1 MAGVA
6 DNKGTEGFVGVFD
19 SGAGGISV
27 LQHLVRALPGEDF
40 RYFGDSANA
49 PYGAKTPDEVR
60 ELTTAITERMLDA
73 GAKALVIACNTATS
87 AAAATL
93 RERYPE
99 VPIVG
104 VEPALKPAVLAMG
117 DKKVLVM
124 ATQVTLALE
133 KFHRL
138 AERWAADAELET
150 VACVGLV
157 ERIERGNLDEP
168 DLVELLE
175 GLVGDYR
182 GKVDRVVLGCTHY
195 PFVRRQIA
203 QVLGDVRFFD
213 GGEGAAR
220 QLGRL
225 LAQGGLLREGGE
237 GSVSFAS
244 SIDTPE
250 QLALYRW
257 FFNQPV

>member
-1 MAGVA
+1 MTRIANRA
-6 DNKGTEGFVGVFD
+6 DSEGFVGVFD

-49 PYGAKTPDEVR
+49 PYGAKTPDEVC
-60 ELTTAITERMLDA
+60 ELSANITERMLDE

-93 RERYPE
+93 RRRYPE

-104 VEPALKPAVLAMG
+104 VEPALKPAVLAAG
-117 DKKVLVM
+117 SKKVLVM

-138 AERWAADAELET
+138 AERWAANTELET

-157 ERIERGNLDEP
+157 DRIEQGHLDEP
-168 DLVELLE
+168 DLIDLLE
-175 GLVGDYR
+175 GLVGAYR
-182 GKVDRVVLGCTHY
+182 GEVDRVVLGCTHY
-195 PFVRRQIA
+195 PFVRIQIA

-213 GGEGAAR
+213 GGEGTAR
-220 QLGRL
+220 QLRRL
-225 LAQGGLLREGGE
+225 LTQNDLLREGHDGT
-237 GSVSFAS
+237 VSLAS